1 MFGATTEESVTS
13 EKLRRGNSVNSFV
26 VSSIVLDESD
36 LVKQTAITM
45 ETIMQNIST
54 IQSVQTASEAS
65 VSKVLRNTYMLL
77 GLTLGFSALTAG
89 VAMAVDLSH
98 GAGLVM
104 SLVALGLVWFV
115 LPKTANSSTGL
126 LVVFAFTGLIGA
138 SLGPIL
144 NQYLKMTNGGTI
156 IMQALGGTAIVFI
169 GLSAYVLTT
178 RKNFNFLGGFV
189 AAGMMLMLAAC
200 VFLMLASFF
209 GYQFS
214 TMNLVL
220 SAGIVLL
227 MSALILYQ
235 TSEIV
240 NGGETNYILAT
251 TTLFMSI
258 INLFTSLLHLLG
270 FANSDD

>member
-1 MFGATTEESVTS
+1 
-13 EKLRRGNSVNSFV
+13 
-26 VSSIVLDESD
+26 
-36 LVKQTAITM
+36 
-45 ETIMQNIST
+45 
-54 IQSVQTASEAS
+54 
-65 VSKVLRNTYMLL
+65 MLL

-89 VAMAVDLSH
+89 ISMAANVGH

-138 SLGPIL
+138 SLGPML
-144 NQYLKMTNGGTI
+144 NHYLKFPNGGTI
-156 IMQALGGTAIVFI
+156 IMQALGGTAVVFV

-178 RKNFNFLGGFV
+178 RKNFNFLSGFI

-200 VFLMLASFF
+200 VFLLLASFF

-214 TMNLVL
+214 TMSLVL

-235 TSEIV
+235 TSEII